1 LDGHDPLKPIGETK
15 RGARS
20 RPTVIGLLACLVG
33 AVLGLTLVPRSP
45 AGPKSPTVEAPDFAP
60 ASTAP
65 APARTAEAPRIA
77 KASPEEVDPAP
88 AGDAGEPVHPHPIT
102 PERIRIQH
110 ENQLIGAMNDA
121 MDLEDGARLR
131 TILRSYQEE
140 YPEDP
145 SQLQEGYRIIADCL
159 EHPSQETKAAGRRY
173 YDDERGSIL
182 RVFVERH
189 CL

>member
-1 LDGHDPLKPIGETK
+1 LDGYDPLKPIRETQG
-15 RGARS
+15 GARS
-20 RPTVIGLLACLVG
+20 RATVIGLLVCLVG
-33 AVLGLTLVPRSP
+33 AVLGAVLVPRSA
-45 AGPKSPTVEAPDFAP
+45 AGPTLTTTEAPEVAP
-60 ASTAP
+60 ASTVP
-65 APARTAEAPRIA
+65 APARTTEAPHIA

-88 AGDAGEPVHPHPIT
+88 TGDAGEPVHPHPIT

-131 TILRSYQEE
+131 KILRSYQEE

-145 SQLQEGYRIIADCL
+145 SQLQEGYRVIADCL

-173 YDDERGSIL
+173 YDEERGSVL